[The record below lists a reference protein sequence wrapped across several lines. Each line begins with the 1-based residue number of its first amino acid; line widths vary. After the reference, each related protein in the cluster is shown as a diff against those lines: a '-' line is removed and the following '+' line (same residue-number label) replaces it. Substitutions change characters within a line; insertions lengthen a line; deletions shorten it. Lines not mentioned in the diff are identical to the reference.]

1 MIKIAICDDDIS
13 FVDRIEKMLIEYEKN
28 MNQSFLI
35 KKYTKP
41 LYLMDSLKE
50 DFQIFFLDIEMPC
63 LNGVELTEI
72 IRKYDERSIIIFV
85 TSHGEYI
92 AKGYDYDVQ
101 NYITKPI
108 TQIQINCEMNRA
120 FRKLGTYNQKYIA
133 VKNSKGFMKLFLS
146 DIEYIET
153 KDRNVL
159 FHCVNGRQ
167 EIGHFKMQVLEE
179 KLRDCPFIRCHNGI
193 IVNVDYIDSIHDF
206 TVTLLS
212 GKKIFTT
219 KSRKKALIQKVA
231 ERKGCV

>member
-1 MIKIAICDDDIS
+1 MIKIAICDDEIS
-13 FVDRIEKMLIEYEKN
+13 FVDCIEKMLKEYGKN
-28 MNQSFLI
+28 TVQSFVI

-92 AKGYDYDVQ
+92 AQGYEYDVQ

-120 FRKLGTYNQKYIA
+120 LRKLGTYNQKYIA
-133 VKNSKGFMKLFLS
+133 VKNSNGFMKLFLS

-159 FHCVNGRQ
+159 FHCTNGRQ
-167 EIGHFKMQVLEE
+167 EIGHFKMQELEE
-179 KLRDCPFIRCHNGI
+179 KLNDYPFVRCHNGI
-193 IVNVDYIDSIHDF
+193 IVNVDYIEAIHEF

-212 GKKIFTT
+212 GEQIYTT

-231 ERKGCV
+231 ERKGCI

>member
-1 MIKIAICDDDIS
+1 MIKIAICDDEIS
-13 FVDRIEKMLIEYEKN
+13 FVDCIEKMLKQFEKN
-28 MNQSFLI
+28 TNHHLVI

-72 IRKYDERSIIIFV
+72 IRKHDERSIIIFV
-85 TSHGEYI
+85 TSHAEYI
-92 AKGYDYDVQ
+92 AQGYDYDVQ
-101 NYITKPI
+101 NFITKPI
-108 TQIQINCEMNRA
+108 TQVQINCEMNRA
-120 FRKLGTYNQKYIA
+120 IRKLCTYNQKYLA
-133 VKNSKGFMKLFLS
+133 VRNSNGFMKLFLS

-159 FHCVNGRQ
+159 FHCINGRQ
-167 EIGHFKMQVLEE
+167 EIGHFKMQDLEE
-179 KLRDCPFIRCHNGI
+179 KLKECPFIRCHNGI
-193 IVNVDYIDSIHDF
+193 IVNVDYVESIHDF

-212 GKKIFTT
+212 GEQIFTT

>member
-1 MIKIAICDDDIS
+1 MIKIAICDDEIS
-13 FVDRIEKMLIEYEKN
+13 FVDCIEKMLRQYEEN
-28 MNQSFLI
+28 TNQHLVI
-35 KKYTKP
+35 KKYTKS

-72 IRKYDERSIIIFV
+72 IRKHDERSIIIFV
-85 TSHGEYI
+85 TSHAEYI
-92 AKGYDYDVQ
+92 AQGYDYDVQ
-101 NYITKPI
+101 NFITKPI
-108 TQIQINCEMNRA
+108 TQVQINCEMNRA
-120 FRKLGTYNQKYIA
+120 IRKLRTYDQKYLA
-133 VKNSKGFMKLFLS
+133 VRNSNGFMKLFLS

-159 FHCVNGRQ
+159 FHCVNGRK
-167 EIGHFKMQVLEE
+167 EIGHFKMQDLEE
-179 KLRDCPFIRCHNGI
+179 KLKECPFIRCHNGI
-193 IVNVDYIDSIHDF
+193 IVNVDYIESIHDF

-212 GKKIFTT
+212 GEKIFTT